1 MESKYEV
8 HKKLSVEIRRIE
20 LDRWYEGV
28 RVRHDPREDGY
39 DERWI
44 SEHCDEWRERWEKSK
59 CRTCRRAVQEK
70 CSLDL
75 REECIDYQS
84 DNQFSLEKKVERNE
98 KQ

>member
-8 HKKLSVEIRRIE
+8 YKKLSIEVRQIE

-28 RVRHDPREDGY
+28 RTQHDPREDDY

-44 SEHCDEWRERWEKSK
+44 NEHCDEFRERWEKSK
-59 CRTCRRAVQEK
+59 CRTCCRAIQER

-75 REECIDYQS
+75 REECLDYQS
-84 DNQFSLEKKVERNE
+84 EELSSLEKKEEKNE
-98 KQ
+98 K